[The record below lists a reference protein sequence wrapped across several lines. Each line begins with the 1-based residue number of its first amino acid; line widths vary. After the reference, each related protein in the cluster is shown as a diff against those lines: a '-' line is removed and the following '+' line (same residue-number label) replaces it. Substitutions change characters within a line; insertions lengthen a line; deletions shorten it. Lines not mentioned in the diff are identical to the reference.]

1 MSPTSPTGPTGLTG
15 LMGPTGLTGS
25 VTESV
30 TPTSGAKP
38 SSRKMSSSSGGLQLP
53 QVRELPPEVKLVT
66 IMAKLNKKHGGD
78 AKIENPWPKER
89 LESLISAA
97 EV

>member
-1 MSPTSPTGPTGLTG
+1 MSPAGGS
-15 LMGPTGLTGS
+15 GS
-25 VTESV
+25 VTGSAAGESAS
-30 TPTSGAKP
+30 PAAAKP
-38 SSRKMSSSSGGLQLP
+38 FARKMSSSSGGPQLP
-53 QVRELPPEVKLVT
+53 QVRELSPEVKLVT